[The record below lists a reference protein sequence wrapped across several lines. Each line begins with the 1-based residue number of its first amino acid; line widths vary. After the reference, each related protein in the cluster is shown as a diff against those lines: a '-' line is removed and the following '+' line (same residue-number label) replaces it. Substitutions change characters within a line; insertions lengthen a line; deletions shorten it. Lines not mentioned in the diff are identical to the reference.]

1 MRLPEGGRLIDRSHA
16 VSFTFDGKPYKGH
29 PGDTLA
35 SALLA
40 NGVKLVGRSFKYH
53 RPRGIVTS
61 GPEEPNALVNL
72 GSGPTHEPNIRMTQV
87 ELRDGL
93 EAESQNRWPSLDFD
107 MGAMNSWASRIFP
120 AGFYYKTFKQP
131 RHAWKY
137 VFEPI
142 IRRAAGLGA
151 APTQP
156 DDCEYEH
163 FYAFCDVLVAGGG
176 VAGLV
181 AARVAAEAGAK
192 VLLVEQ
198 TERLG
203 GRLLIDDDAEI
214 DGKPA
219 ADWLSEQI
227 AALEAMDNVTI
238 RTRTCCSSS
247 NDHNYVLLYE
257 RCGDRGEA
265 MGPRHRLWRVRT
277 RQLVAATGMI
287 ERPIAFHYNDTP
299 GVMLASAV
307 RDYVKLWGVAPGER
321 TVVTTTNDD
330 GYRTALALV
339 AAGKGATVLDSRD
352 DPSGDLIAQAHQAG
366 VRILPGTGIGAV
378 EGGKHG
384 ISAIKVV
391 ALASPDSE
399 GARIE
404 CDCVAMAGGWSP
416 VVHLWSH
423 AGGKVRWDS
432 ARAMYRPDVSPLG
445 RDGEAMVVAVGGASG
460 ALTTGEVI
468 ADVYEKMAAS
478 FETLAM
484 LAPQDE
490 RSRPHPEEGQRPVS
504 KYMSEAPIQPLWFT
518 PAPGKNGG
526 GNKHFLDFQND
537 VTAADVAL
545 AAREGYESVEHAKRY
560 TTLGMATDQGKL
572 SNINGHAILGEAL
585 GKTIDQVGT
594 TTFRPPYT
602 PISMGSIAGRETGPL
617 FKLVRR
623 TALHDWH
630 EANGAE
636 WEPVGDWRRPYRYQ
650 HGDEHRDTSIR
661 RECLRVRESVGL
673 LDASTLGKIVVK
685 GPDAGAFLNL
695 MYTNMMSSLR
705 PGRCRYG
712 LMNNDNGFL
721 RDDGVVARLDE
732 ETFLCHTTSGG
743 ADSTHAWFEEWL
755 QTEWFDLKVYTANIT
770 EQYTQIAVAGPKARD
785 VLEGVD
791 SDIDF
796 AVLAFMGFA
805 EGEVAGCPV
814 RVFRI
819 SFTGEMSFE
828 FATPSSYGRALWDRL
843 MEVGKPFDIGPYGT
857 EAQHILR
864 AEKGFVVIGDETDGT
879 VTAHDVGM
887 SWAVS
892 KKKDDF
898 IGKRAMERPD
908 LTRPDR
914 KQLVGLSTED
924 PQQVLPDG
932 AHAVENGRA
941 IGHVTSTYW
950 SPTLKRSI
958 AMALIQGGRNRFGEV
973 LTISTGPK
981 REARAVVCD
990 PVFYDKSG
998 ERQNA

>member
-1 MRLPEGGRLIDRSHA
+1 MTQPNRLAEGGDLIDRAHN
-16 VSFTFDGKPYKGH
+16 VSFRFDGKSYQGH

-72 GSGPTHEPNIRMTQV
+72 GSGSTHEPNIRMTQV

-93 EAESQNRWPSLDFD
+93 EATSQNRWPSLAFD
-107 MGAMNSWASRIFP
+107 IGAANTLVSRLFP
-120 AGFYYKTFKQP
+120 AGFYYKTFKHP

-151 APTQP
+151 APTQS
-156 DDCEYEH
+156 DDADYEH

-176 VAGLV
+176 VAGLM
-181 AARVAAEAGAK
+181 AARAAAEAGHK
-192 VLLVEQ
+192 VMLVEQ
-198 TERLG
+198 SERLG
-203 GRLLIDDDAEI
+203 GRIALDSISDETIAGLSVR
-214 DGKPA
+214 
-219 ADWLSEQI
+219 DWLAEQI

-247 NDHNYVLLYE
+247 NDHNYALLYE

-265 MGPRHRLWRVRT
+265 AGPRHRLWRVRT
-277 RQLVAATGMI
+277 KRLIAATGMI
-287 ERPIAFHYNDTP
+287 ERPIAFYNNDLP

-307 RDYVKLWGVAPGER
+307 RDYVLLWGVAPGNK
-321 TVVTTTNDD
+321 TVIVTTNDD
-330 GYRTALALV
+330 GYRTALTLHS
-339 AAGKGATVLDSRD
+339 AGKEVVVLDARAA
-352 DPSGDLIAQAHQAG
+352 PSGPLAKAARDASIRVLEGTAIAAVNGGSDG
-366 VRILPGTGIGAV
+366 VSGVVT
-378 EGGKHG
+378 
-384 ISAIKVV
+384 V
-391 ALASPDSE
+391 ALAAPDRDGES
-399 GARIE
+399 IE

-432 ARAMYRPDVSPLG
+432 ERAMYRPDVAPVG
-445 RDGEAMVVAVGGASG
+445 RDGEAMVEAVGGATG
-460 ALTTGEVI
+460 ALTLSEIVDTVGAT
-468 ADVYEKMAAS
+468 ADGW
-478 FETLAM
+478 T
-484 LAPQDE
+484 APDVSNVDE
-490 RSRPHPEEGQRPVS
+490 Q
-504 KYMSEAPIQPLWFT
+504 PIEPLWFT
-518 PAPGKNGG
+518 PAPGKKGM

-572 SNINGHAILGEAL
+572 SNINGHAILGETL

-602 PISMGSIAGRETGPL
+602 PISLGSIAGREAGSL
-617 FKLVRR
+617 FKPVRR
-623 TALHDWH
+623 TALYDWH
-630 EANGAE
+630 ADNGAD
-636 WEPVGDWRRPYRYQ
+636 WEPVGDWRRPYCYKINAE
-650 HGDEHRDTSIR
+650 GRDTAIK
-661 RECLRVRESVGL
+661 REVLRVRNNVGL
-673 LDASTLGKIVVK
+673 LDASTLGKIIVK
-685 GPDAGAFLNL
+685 GPDAGKFLDL
-695 MYTNMMSSLR
+695 MYTNMMSSLK

-721 RDDGVVARLDE
+721 MDDGVVVRVDE
-732 ETFLCHTTSGG
+732 QTFLCHTTSGG

-755 QTEWFDLKVYTANIT
+755 QTEWFDFKVYTQNVT
-770 EQYTQIAVAGPKARD
+770 EQFTQIAIAGPKARD
-785 VLEGVD
+785 VLAAVD

-796 AVLAFMGFA
+796 ASVPFMGFV
-805 EGEVAGCPV
+805 EGTVAGCPV

-819 SFTGEMSFE
+819 SFTGEMSYE
-828 FATPSSYGRALWDRL
+828 FAVPTAYGRALWDAL
-843 MEVGKPFDIGPYGT
+843 MAAGQPFNIGPYGT

-892 KKKDDF
+892 KKKEDF
-898 IGKRAMERPD
+898 IGKRAMERSD

-914 KQLVGLSTED
+914 KQLVGLLSED
-924 PQQVLPDG
+924 PQEVLPDG
-932 AHAVENGRA
+932 AHAVENDKA
-941 IGHVTSTYW
+941 IGHITSTYW

-958 AMALIQGGRNRFGEV
+958 AMALINGGHGRFGEV
-973 LTISTGPK
+973 LTISTGAK
-981 REARAVVCD
+981 TSARAVVCD
-990 PVFYDKSG
+990 PVFYDKTG